1 MNKRIEIEKKYFC
14 TNDEGL
20 LKLIHKNKLK
30 KIDESIEVDEYF
42 TDINSEFVRNRTC
55 LRIRKKNN
63 NYMELT
69 FKGKS
74 KDFFNSYAKIENNIV
89 LKIEQYENIVDILYA
104 LGYLSYTIV
113 DKKRITYSKEKDN
126 ITYNVMID
134 NIKSIGNFVE
144 FELLYENDD
153 KSIEDLKV
161 LLNNFVD
168 SFKNLNFESADLP
181 YRDFVARKKSLD
193 ILPVNNLKNIILDL
207 NNIDIANKFMIYI
220 NLLEMLRRK
229 GIKLFLIIKNNLN
242 DIVQK
247 YELNELFEEIIIKDN
262 LNNKII
268 KNIEPLESVILT
280 DINYEINNIKT
291 IKISNGYNQD
301 SMINL
306 SSILLIIINYV
317 G

>member
-30 KIDESIEVDEYF
+30 KIDESIEIDEYF

-74 KDFFNSYAKIENNIV
+74 KDFLNSYAKIENNIV

-153 KSIEDLKV
+153 KSIEDLKA

-207 NNIDIANKFMIYI
+207 NNIDIANKFMINI

-262 LNNKII
+262 LNDKII
-268 KNIEPLESVILT
+268 KNIDPLESVILT
-280 DINYEINNIKT
+280 DINYEINNIKA
-291 IKISNGYNQD
+291 IKISNSNNQD